1 MTFRSGLS
9 ETVARVLVLF
19 AARYI
24 APLLVLPRAVWIAV
38 VLVVP
43 SMASVVLREVA
54 LVLGL

>member
-1 MTFRSGLS
+1 M
-9 ETVARVLVLF
+9 ARVPVLF